1 MLLHQR
7 KFPLLFIL
15 SATLLTGCLSL
26 KEKAAIK
33 AEQDSAEQQRLMAE
47 EIKSYGPPTVIYR
60 IDDHRFFTLE
70 KYNERREGITYYNN
84 TKNNIHQE
92 ILYGSACLYQG
103 RLIWA
108 TERDDALVFPA
119 VMSRKTDQCAGTKW
133 GCVNAILVTLDG
145 GKNVRP
151 TNGGFGQHTDY
162 PGFRSA
168 SFDIIVTDEGFY
180 LGKTSVSR
188 REINDELAKPWWRKF
203 YFESSRPNYVHSSV
217 GDKESPSPTLKTPSG
232 QTRFDCSAPSIYPI
246 SQAEK
251 S

>member
-1 MLLHQR
+1 MLLHR
-7 KFPLLFIL
+7 LKFPLLFIL
-15 SATLLTGCLSL
+15 GATLLTGCLSL

-33 AEQDSAEQQRLMAE
+33 AEQDRGEQQRLIDE

-70 KYNERREGITYYNN
+70 QYNERREGITYYNN

-92 ILYGSACLYQG
+92 ILHGSACLYQG

-119 VMSRKTDQCAGTKW
+119 VLSRKTDQCAGTKW
-133 GCVNAILVTLDG
+133 GCVNAILITLDG
-145 GKNVRP
+145 GKNFRP
-151 TNGGFGQHTDY
+151 TNGGFGIHTDH
-162 PGFRSA
+162 PGYYSSF
-168 SFDIIVTDEGFY
+168 FDIIVTDEGFY
-180 LGKTSVSR
+180 LGNSSSSR
-188 REINDELAKPWWRKF
+188 LKNDSLDDPWWQKF
-203 YFESSRPNYVHSSV
+203 YFDPTDSNYVHDDI
-217 GDKESPSPTLKTPSG
+217 GDEEIPSNNLKTPSG

-251 S
+251 